1 MVVVEIGEAADRL
14 DELIDRVLAGE
25 EVVLADGGQMVARLE
40 ACRTD
45 PVAREGGPRPDV
57 GQASGNPDTPDPSDE
72 SG

>member
-14 DELIDRVLAGE
+14 KELIGRVPAGE
-25 EVVLADGGQMVARLE
+25 EVVLADGGRPVARLE

-45 PVAREGGPRPDV
+45 PVAREGGSRPDG
-57 GQASGNPDTPDPSDE
+57 GQVSGNPDTPDPSEE